1 MEKKTSGGYVNI
13 GGREYYEI
21 DEYDRLEPF
30 LYTLA
35 ASNDIWFYLASSGAV
50 TAGRKNAEQA
60 YFPYQTED
68 RLYHCTDTGSVT
80 LIRVTRGGKSAVW
93 EPFSTSPLRDLSVH
107 RKIAKSVLGDEVIIT
122 EENPALGM
130 TFTMK
135 WCSCERYGIVRSAEI
150 RNDGEPASVEVLDGL
165 RNILPYGVRSEF
177 QLAWPCLGD
186 AYKATEQVGE
196 NTAVFSLT
204 SAIND
209 LPEPEEALRANVAW
223 CIAPFEKQLLLSER
237 AIEAF
242 MRGEDAQ
249 AGAAYGERGCFLL
262 RFEFTAASG
271 SSRAWKTVSDVSLG
285 QDGIARIAAGISE
298 SELETEILRSRE
310 ELRSIIARADGLQCT
325 GNRASTYHHMSNV
338 MFNNMRGGLFM
349 NGYDVSVDDFIGFL
363 RSHNRPLAD
372 EKSEAVRAA
381 LGEHCTVAQL
391 HEFGAQSGD
400 PDLHRLTA
408 EYLPISFSRRHGDPS
423 RPWNR
428 FNIILKNEDGTPRTY
443 YEGNWRDIF
452 QNWEAMC
459 MSFPEYLPSVIS
471 VFLDSSSPDGYNPY
485 RVTRDGIDWEGAEP
499 GNPNSS
505 QGYWGDHQIVYL
517 CRLLEALSRYD
528 RAALDTL
535 MASDCFT
542 YADIPYRIADFDRMI
557 SDPKDTIELDA
568 EKNRRLRAESAEL
581 GGDYRLLRIGGRTY
595 TATFA
600 EKLSI
605 PIAAKLSYLVLGGG
619 VWMNTRRPEWNDA
632 NNAIVGYGLS
642 VVTTAQL
649 RRHLAL
655 CRELFAEHLGES
667 FVITEEVCTWLRDLT
682 DLLERYIPLAERE
695 LTPALRYD
703 ALRATAEAFD
713 RYKSVVYAG
722 GFSGRRTEMGYAEL
736 CKLFELGIR
745 SCDLTL
751 AACRAEDGLFHSYNL
766 LHRNGESI
774 EISRLFPMLEG
785 QVAVLGSGYLSAE
798 ESRRLIRAM
807 YASPLYSERNRT
819 FYLYPIRMST
829 PFTERGILGEDE
841 ISESALLTRLLSDG
855 NTDIVVRCADG
866 IIRFA
871 PAMISAAKLNA
882 ALSAL
887 PAEYRSA
894 AESERD
900 ALLALYERHFRHYE
914 FTGRSQIMYGYEGI
928 GSIYWHQNSKLL
940 VSIQEAYLA
949 AHRNGD
955 GAENALRD
963 EYYLARSGLGFCKEP
978 DDWGAFPQDAY
989 SHTPLRGGARQ
1000 PGMTGQ
1006 VKEEIITRFAEL
1018 GVLPEGGRL
1027 TFDPSIV
1034 QPEEFLT
1041 EPDTFRFV
1049 RTSGESEE
1057 LSLEP
1062 GTLGFTVC
1070 QTPVIYRSGMSGT
1083 KIFYSDGTNKQ
1094 LLSTAL
1100 GSEDSHDIFGRS
1112 GRIVRVEVGTE
1123 A

>member
-1 MEKKTSGGYVNI
+1 M
-13 GGREYYEI
+13 
-21 DEYDRLEPF
+21 
-30 LYTLA
+30 
-35 ASNDIWFYLASSGAV
+35 
-50 TAGRKNAEQA
+50 
-60 YFPYQTED
+60 
-68 RLYHCTDTGSVT
+68 
-80 LIRVTRGGKSAVW
+80 
-93 EPFSTSPLRDLSVH
+93 
-107 RKIAKSVLGDEVIIT
+107 
-122 EENPALGM
+122 
-130 TFTMK
+130 
-135 WCSCERYGIVRSAEI
+135 
-150 RNDGEPASVEVLDGL
+150 
-165 RNILPYGVRSEF
+165 
-177 QLAWPCLGD
+177 
-186 AYKATEQVGE
+186 
-196 NTAVFSLT
+196 
-204 SAIND
+204 
-209 LPEPEEALRANVAW
+209 
-223 CIAPFEKQLLLSER
+223 
-237 AIEAF
+237 
-242 MRGEDAQ
+242 
-249 AGAAYGERGCFLL
+249 
-262 RFEFTAASG
+262 
-271 SSRAWKTVSDVSLG
+271 
-285 QDGIARIAAGISE
+285 
-298 SELETEILRSRE
+298 
-310 ELRSIIARADGLQCT
+310 
-325 GNRASTYHHMSNV
+325 
-338 MFNNMRGGLFM
+338 
-349 NGYDVSVDDFIGFL
+349 
-363 RSHNRPLAD
+363 
-372 EKSEAVRAA
+372 
-381 LGEHCTVAQL
+381 
-391 HEFGAQSGD
+391 
-400 PDLHRLTA
+400 
-408 EYLPISFSRRHGDPS
+408 
-423 RPWNR
+423 
-428 FNIILKNEDGTPRTY
+428 
-443 YEGNWRDIF
+443 
-452 QNWEAMC
+452 
-459 MSFPEYLPSVIS
+459 
-471 VFLDSSSPDGYNPY
+471 
-485 RVTRDGIDWEGAEP
+485 
-499 GNPNSS
+499 
-505 QGYWGDHQIVYL
+505 
-517 CRLLEALSRYD
+517 
-528 RAALDTL
+528 
-535 MASDCFT
+535 
-542 YADIPYRIADFDRMI
+542 
-557 SDPKDTIELDA
+557 
-568 EKNRRLRAESAEL
+568 
-581 GGDYRLLRIGGRTY
+581 
-595 TATFA
+595 
-600 EKLSI
+600 
-605 PIAAKLSYLVLGGG
+605 LGGG

-695 LTPALRYD
+695 LTPAIRYD

-722 GFSGRRTEMGYAEL
+722 GFSGRRTEMGYAEP

-751 AACRAEDGLFHSYNL
+751 AACRTDDGLFHSYNL
-766 LHRNGESI
+766 LHRSGESI

-819 FYLYPIRMST
+819 FYLYPFRMST

-871 PAMISAAKLNA
+871 PAMISVAKLNA

-949 AHRNGD
+949 AHRSGD

-1018 GVLPEGGRL
+1018 GILPEDGRL